1 MSCLRFSKE
10 ASMGGTLPATAGF
23 QDLEFLQKAIKM
35 VLRCIWKV
43 ILHFQDS
50 SFNPVPH
57 MARLGHNGLNSDVQ
71 SASAAALSAG
81 GGCDGISQSSRS
93 FAFLRYLWLIKSV
106 TPQCSR
112 VFFIATFPDSSKGMF
127 DPSAEVGPF
136 WISRG
141 HS

>member
-1 MSCLRFSKE
+1 MFEIFKRSKH
-10 ASMGGTLPATAGF
+10 GWDFAGF

-81 GGCDGISQSSRS
+81 GVVM
-93 FAFLRYLWLIKSV
+93 AFLRVL
-106 TPQCSR
+106 
-112 VFFIATFPDSSKGMF
+112 
-127 DPSAEVGPF
+127 
-136 WISRG
+136 G
-141 HS
+141 HLHFLGTCG